1 MDPLRSI
8 PNSVVKHDSGNDT
21 FGVAHWNN
29 SSMPELIFQLK
40 AFLLADKRKAF
51 NMYIRYV
58 KK

>member
-1 MDPLRSI
+1 
-8 PNSVVKHDSGNDT
+8 
-21 FGVAHWNN
+21 
-29 SSMPELIFQLK
+29 MPELIFQLK